1 VSHLSEAFKAI
12 TIKLSPDELADL
24 GKTLGAASDP
34 RSHAARST
42 PDGPLTGR
50 SRRA

>member
-1 VSHLSEAFKAI
+1 MSHLSEAFKAI

-24 GKTLGAASDP
+24 GKTLGAASSVTRPIDAG
-34 RSHAARST
+34 RSAV
-42 PDGPLTGR
+42 GR